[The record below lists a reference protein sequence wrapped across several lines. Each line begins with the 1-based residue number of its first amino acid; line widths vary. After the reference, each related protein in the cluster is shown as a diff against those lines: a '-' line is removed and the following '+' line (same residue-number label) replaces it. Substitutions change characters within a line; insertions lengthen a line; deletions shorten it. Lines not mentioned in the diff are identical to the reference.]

1 MLVLKLAYLP
11 LERLNSGIAGSMLV
25 LKLAYLPLEL
35 LNGGIAGKHGLRLR
49 EQVVL
54 NRCQR

>member
-1 MLVLKLAYLP
+1 LKLAYLP